1 MNAQVVSTSKP
12 ILKKAEIP
20 PKSLVNGIAM
30 HYSKIQ
36 CYLANDDDEG
46 AMPYLFGLLGLLQ
59 KSFKY
64 VKQEDPELCEALGEL
79 YTYFMENRKKAYC
92 WGFDDKKYWEWF
104 DNLNLLIYCVAQL
117 LVLLRAYENEDTLK
131 VFNLAELVPNDS
143 RGNDEDDE

>member
-64 VKQEDPELCEALGEL
+64 VQEDQKLYNALWRLCN
-79 YTYFMENRKKAYC
+79 FFIKNRKKAYNY
-92 WGFDDKKYWEWF
+92 FHTPR
-104 DNLNLLIYCVAQL
+104 V
-117 LVLLRAYENEDTLK
+117 
-131 VFNLAELVPNDS
+131 
-143 RGNDEDDE
+143 